1 MSVSPQELEKYF
13 WSALNELRGS
23 VPAHEAVDYLTAL
36 FFLRFLSEAFDKHVG
51 SWNAEVGEGEE
62 SAGFYVPR
70 EARWDS
76 IRESSNPSEAVSR
89 ALHAIRVGEMRLVD
103 SVLFSSLRKLEKY
116 PSLLRKL
123 IEIVSAVDLGDAR
136 KDELAAVTDTLIKQ
150 LASASGARGGEF
162 YTNPDIADLLVSL
175 LDPEPGKSIYDPAC
189 GTGSLLFS
197 ALNYAQLKGASH
209 SETSLYCQEIN
220 SRTAALARMNAIIH
234 DIPKISV
241 DVSDS
246 LLHTGFSANTGKF
259 DFVITNPP
267 TGVRLSGERYREIRE
282 ARRADFRFGPA
293 TKVADYNFVQHA
305 LAQLNKKGRGVML
318 MGLRPLFISGQEGE
332 IRRSLVESDVIEAV
346 ITLAPNLLPHTSAQ
360 SAVLILNKGKPD
372 KRRGKIQFIFGD
384 NEFEAVGRT
393 RNTISLSNRRKIL
406 QSYDAFEARDQFSA
420 IVSLEEVRA
429 QDFTLLPA
437 RYVRIGEVEVSLGSD
452 VRWVSLGELA
462 SVFRGTPLGR
472 HEGGSVPVIQGRDLS
487 VSYLSIDQ
495 LEKKNVPQDLPRAI
509 YSQAGD
515 VLLQRIGQR
524 PRAFLLEDEL
534 SGVLISDTVYVIR
547 FDTDDRPRAR
557 YLVEFLN
564 SAPGQAQL
572 TAAIGGAVVPT
583 IGLSNLRKVSVPIPN
598 QSVIELVNN
607 LHEVEHTLFERMNKA
622 RQLRQKL
629 FAIENQEQVAEELRN
644 LSIDAQVLSGSI
656 IRADDLNFQIRNY
669 YPYVIAYGYRWLDSI
684 EEETKLYKEQL
695 RVAENLMAFLGSL
708 GLMLTAWTGALTT
721 GDVNGISAELL
732 RGYWQSGISPGDWI
746 DIAIRTGRLLRENQ
760 QHAAI
765 VSFADIWFKGRGT
778 KQSQFRETLQKLVT
792 RKNDF
797 KHDRWPQSDDEYT
810 TAVKDIRLELQQCL
824 HKIAFLVQYP
834 MRLVQD
840 SDVDWKTKKVQ
851 ANTLV
856 YVGDHP
862 SLSKERISLSGPVSR
877 DKLYLEL
884 RDDTL
889 VPLYPL
895 LSVQNCSVCKMR
907 EVFMIDRFDG
917 SGDRVILK
925 SFERGHAHEN
935 DEVAKTVGEDMEHW
949 LQNNS

>member
-1 MSVSPQELEKYF
+1 MSISPQELEKYLS
-13 WSALNELRGS
+13 SALNELRGS
-23 VPAHEAVDYLTAL
+23 VAAHEAVDYLTAL
-36 FFLRFLSEAFDKHVG
+36 FFLRLLSETFDKQMG
-51 SWNAEVGEGEE
+51 SWNAEVGEGESTDFQMPPE
-62 SAGFYVPR
+62 S
-70 EARWDS
+70 RWPS
-76 IRESSNPSEAVSR
+76 IRQSSNQSEAVSR
-89 ALHAIRVGEMRLVD
+89 ALHGIRVGEMNLTENR
-103 SVLFSSLRKLEKY
+103 LFSSLRKLEKQ
-116 PSLLRKL
+116 PNLLRKL
-123 IEIVSAVDLGDAR
+123 VEIVSAVDLSDAKR
-136 KDELAAVTDTLIKQ
+136 DELPALTDTLINQ
-150 LASASGARGGEF
+150 LAAASGAQGGEF
-162 YTNPDIADLLVSL
+162 YTNRNIADLLVSL

-197 ALNYAQLKGASH
+197 ALKYAQSKGESDLGTFVH
-209 SETSLYCQEIN
+209 CQEIN
-220 SRTAALARMNAIIH
+220 SRTAAIARMNAIIH
-234 DIPKISV
+234 HIPKVSFE
-241 DVSDS
+241 VSDS
-246 LLHTGFSANTGKF
+246 LLDSGSSDNTGKF

-267 TGVRLSGERYREIRE
+267 TGVRLSDEKYREVRE
-282 ARRADFRFGPA
+282 VRRADFRFGPA
-293 TKVADYNFVQHA
+293 TKVADYNFVQHT
-305 LAQLNKKGRGVML
+305 LAQLNRDGRGVML
-318 MGLRPLFISGQEGE
+318 LGLRPLFISGQEGE
-332 IRRSLVESDVIEAV
+332 IRRSLVESDVIETV

-360 SAVLILNKGKPD
+360 SAVLILNKNKPD
-372 KRRGKIQFIFGD
+372 KRRDKIQFIFAD
-384 NEFEAVGRT
+384 NEYEAIGRT
-393 RNTISLSNRRKIL
+393 RNTIPVSSRRKIVET
-406 QSYDAFEARDQFSA
+406 YDAFQARDQFSA
-420 IVSLEEVRA
+420 IISLEEVRA

-437 RYVRIGEVEVSLGSD
+437 RYMRIGEVEVSLGSD
-452 VRWVSLGELA
+452 VQWVSLGELA
-462 SVFRGTPLGR
+462 SVFRGSPLGR

-487 VSYLSIDQ
+487 VSYPTIDQ
-495 LEKKNVPQDLPRAI
+495 LEKKNVPQELPRAI

-547 FDTDDRPRAR
+547 FDTDDRTRAR

-583 IGLSNLRKVSVPIPN
+583 IGLAALRKVSVPIPN

-695 RVAENLMAFLGSL
+695 RIAENLMAFLGSL

-721 GDVNGISAELL
+721 DDVNGFSPELL
-732 RGYWQSGISPGDWI
+732 RGYWQSGISPGDWMEI
-746 DIAIRTGRLLRENQ
+746 GIRTGRLLRENQ

-797 KHDRWPQSDDEYT
+797 KHDRWPQSEDEYT
-810 TAVKDIRLELQQCL
+810 TAVKDIRRELQQCL

-840 SDVDWKTKKVQ
+840 SDVDWKTKKVH

-862 SLSKERISLSGPVSR
+862 SLSKERITLSRPVSR

-884 RDDTL
+884 KDDTL
-889 VPLYPL
+889 VPLYPF

-907 EVFMIDRFDG
+907 EVFMVDRFDG
-917 SGDRVILK
+917 SGDRVVLK

-935 DEVAKTVGEDMEHW
+935 DEVAKTVGKDLEHW
-949 LQNNS
+949 LQNIS